1 MFPNFAQSI
10 SHCSSDECV
19 ALFLRNYILTAL
31 SHFLPG
37 CQTGLG
43 L

>member
-19 ALFLRNYILTAL
+19 LLFLQNDFLTAL

-37 CQTGLG
+37 CRTGLG